1 MQIKTKLL
9 INSII
14 FILSM
19 CSMLLL
25 TNFSSSALHDEALV
39 VDDINAIKYDIAQ
52 LRRNEKDFAARKEM
66 RYTEKFEQQMQA
78 VQEDIQHLVIDLKN
92 IGLEL
97 SEPTELTNIL
107 GEYNKHFQGIV
118 QIEQKIGLD
127 EKQGL
132 YGQFRR
138 DIHGIEDS
146 IKQQDS
152 VLLTLVLQLR
162 RNEKD
167 FLLRLDKKYVKEF
180 KQTLQQLQRYIKQ
193 HEQFS
198 VSEKSKLQNDLTAY
212 NKAFTELSELQQII
226 GLQYDQGK
234 QLSMRSEAH
243 KLDDILKTLLI
254 KVDESIKQYTKFI
267 ETVTYSVF
275 FITLMIGISL
285 SYYISRGVMSG
296 VNNVQKEMLNIA
308 TNKDLTLTIDESSKD
323 ELSQIAKAINSM
335 LGSFSHLIS
344 QVNNSVGS
352 VNQTTNTLLNNI
364 TQTNAG
370 IDAQLQETDLVA
382 TAVTEMVA
390 TIEEISENTND
401 AASKAEQTSDNSLQ
415 GQQGIEQTIST
426 INRLSIQLE
435 ESENVVKA
443 LASDSDTIG
452 NVLDVIR
459 GIAEQTNLLA
469 LNAAIEAARAGEQG
483 RGFAVVADEVRTLAS
498 RTQESTKEIE
508 QIITSLQSRTLNAVD
523 LMKSC
528 RQQGTE
534 SVEQA
539 EESGRLLTEINNDIG
554 EILNMNTS
562 IATAI
567 QEQSSVAAEVNRH
580 VVSIRDVAEQS
591 GKAAKENEQVG
602 GELAQQATLLN
613 DEVQEFKV

>member
-1 MQIKTKLL
+1 
-9 INSII
+9 
-14 FILSM
+14 
-19 CSMLLL
+19 MLLL

-198 VSEKSKLQNDLTAY
+198 FSEKSKLQNDLTAY

-567 QEQSSVAAEVNRH
+567 
-580 VVSIRDVAEQS
+580 
-591 GKAAKENEQVG
+591 
-602 GELAQQATLLN
+602 
-613 DEVQEFKV
+613 

>member
-1 MQIKTKLL
+1 
-9 INSII
+9 
-14 FILSM
+14 
-19 CSMLLL
+19 
-25 TNFSSSALHDEALV
+25 
-39 VDDINAIKYDIAQ
+39 
-52 LRRNEKDFAARKEM
+52 
-66 RYTEKFEQQMQA
+66 
-78 VQEDIQHLVIDLKN
+78 
-92 IGLEL
+92 
-97 SEPTELTNIL
+97 
-107 GEYNKHFQGIV
+107 
-118 QIEQKIGLD
+118 
-127 EKQGL
+127 
-132 YGQFRR
+132 
-138 DIHGIEDS
+138 
-146 IKQQDS
+146 
-152 VLLTLVLQLR
+152 
-162 RNEKD
+162 
-167 FLLRLDKKYVKEF
+167 
-180 KQTLQQLQRYIKQ
+180 
-193 HEQFS
+193 
-198 VSEKSKLQNDLTAY
+198 
-212 NKAFTELSELQQII
+212 
-226 GLQYDQGK
+226 
-234 QLSMRSEAH
+234 MRSEAH

-567 QEQSSVAAEVNRH
+567 
-580 VVSIRDVAEQS
+580 
-591 GKAAKENEQVG
+591 
-602 GELAQQATLLN
+602 
-613 DEVQEFKV
+613 